1 MKFRIFK
8 QEENHKTNYNV
19 NKMDREIDDI
29 KHFLISNK
37 HKGVTYKLNPKKKNE
52 MKHLTPKKKK
62 RK

>member
-1 MKFRIFK
+1 M
-8 QEENHKTNYNV
+8 N
-19 NKMDREIDDI
+19 REIDDI